1 MTHAIPH
8 PPAPAD
14 EPDRFPVRPVPELGP
29 ALAQLDIGP
38 GDRSQISD
46 DEAGFLFRFVGSEDV
61 AATLEVG
68 CGLGKSAVAIMLAT
82 EAPHTV
88 IDPFQANYDFRGL
101 KNIEQA
107 GLADRLEF
115 VPERSLTALPQLV
128 GEERVYDVVFVD
140 GSHRFDDILV
150 DFTFADL
157 LLRPGGAIV
166 FDDLWMRTT
175 QLVLSYVRTNRA
187 DYEPIRG
194 IPRTLAAVRKVD
206 DDRRDGMFHREFY
219 TPRGLVSHH
228 AVQWLADGDGPAR
241 RAARGLK
248 RTLYR

>member
-8 PPAPAD
+8 PPAPTD
-14 EPDRFPVRPVPELGP
+14 EPDRLPIRAVLDLDT
-29 ALAQLDIGP
+29 ALARLDIGP
-38 GDRSQISD
+38 DDRSQISD
-46 DEAGFLFRFVGSEDV
+46 AEAAFLFRFVRSENV
-61 AATLEVG
+61 GATLEIG

-82 EAPHTV
+82 DAPHTV
-88 IDPFQANYDFRGL
+88 LDPFQANYDFRGL
-101 KNIEQA
+101 KNIERS
-107 GLADRLEF
+107 GLADRLDF
-115 VPERSLTALPQLV
+115 VPERSLTALPQLL

-175 QLVLSYVRTNRA
+175 QLVLSYIRTNRA

-194 IPRTLAAVRKVD
+194 IPRTLAAVRKVE

-219 TPRGLVSHH
+219 TARGLVSHH
-228 AVQWLADGDGPAR
+228 AIQWLGTGDGRTRRTAR
-241 RAARGLK
+241 RLK
-248 RTLYR
+248 RAVYR